1 MSYAQH
7 GFERCVLGYGAL
19 SDSVQYLSIVVNA
32 CKLLLGRGLGI
43 SNTRLAKY
51 WSRIDYEW
59 KDVAAHAPS
68 TSPASCQIVGT
79 VVRTR
84 IAAMQGRSLPETES
98 RSWSRSRRR
107 VEWVAAL
114 QELGTA
120 DKLVCLGRMWSGTVA
135 VPLMD
140 GLWGWF
146 QISSGSPAGHL
157 FGKNV
162 MLCWVCRNTL
172 HFNTSELE
180 KPPVF
185 YTHLCH
191 IMCLHWHGRNLLNTT
206 QNTCSATLGV

>member
-19 SDSVQYLSIVVNA
+19 SDSVQYLSIVVSA

-120 DKLVCLGRMWSGTVA
+120 DKLVCLGRMVYGGGFKSVLGPQLVIYLGKMWCYVEFVGTHFT
-135 VPLMD
+135 LTHQS
-140 GLWGWF
+140 W
-146 QISSGSPAGHL
+146 
-157 FGKNV
+157 
-162 MLCWVCRNTL
+162 RNPQC
-172 HFNTSELE
+172 F
-180 KPPVF
+180 
-185 YTHLCH
+185 TH
-191 IMCLHWHGRNLLNTT
+191 
-206 QNTCSATLGV
+206 TCVT